1 MRGHKDTI
9 AKWLSGGLPAVILI
23 LVGLFSVM
31 VIRNYGRETN
41 AARQTLL
48 EKGNVL
54 IRALESGTRVGM
66 GMQMHTVQRQ
76 RLLEELAGQPG
87 VLWFT
92 VTDAQG
98 NIVTTAIPAW

>member
-1 MRGHKDTI
+1 M
-9 AKWLSGGLPAVILI
+9 AV
-23 LVGLFSVM
+23 SA
-31 VIRNYGRETN
+31 

-66 GMQMHTVQRQ
+66 GMRMHHAQQQT
-76 RLLEELAGQPG
+76 LLEEMAGQPG
-87 VLWFT
+87 VLWFA

-98 NIVTTAIPAW
+98 